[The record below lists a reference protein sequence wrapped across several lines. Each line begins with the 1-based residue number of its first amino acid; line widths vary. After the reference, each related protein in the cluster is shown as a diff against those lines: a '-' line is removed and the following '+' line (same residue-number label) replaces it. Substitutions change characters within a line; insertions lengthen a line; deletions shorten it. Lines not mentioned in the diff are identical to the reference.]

1 MTAEETMKIESDT
14 MRQDFF
20 QSFALAESLMTRP
33 KTAFDHVL
41 DRLELRAVEHN
52 RLRIDYVRLKAQKRE
67 ADAAVIDKAVSDIRK
82 EWEIAIQ
89 QIEAKNAEN
98 EVLQAR
104 INDMRLHITNLSRSG
119 LAILQTGRLKPTD
132 RLAQRARLRDAIE
145 AARE

>member
-20 QSFALAESLMTRP
+20 QSFALAESLVTRS

-52 RLRIDYVRLKAQKRE
+52 RLRLDYVRLRAQKRE
-67 ADAAVIDKAVSDIRK
+67 ADAAAIDKAVSDIRK

-89 QIEAKNAEN
+89 QIEAKNVEN
-98 EVLQAR
+98 ERLQAA
-104 INDMRLHITNLSRSG
+104 NDVLRNEVENFL
-119 LAILQTGRLKPTD
+119 
-132 RLAQRARLRDAIE
+132 RLRNAASDAVRRGN
-145 AARE
+145 ARAHNRLREVLESLSPVA